1 MAKTMRNGSGCGC
14 GCVKS
19 LIHSNINNSN
29 HDDPF
34 KSVNYN
40 NNQKKKEVLPKS
52 PLKNQKDT
60 KKLKKKVYSKLI

>member
-40 NNQKKKEVLPKS
+40 HLR
-52 PLKNQKDT
+52 T
-60 KKLKKKVYSKLI
+60 KKTLRN

>member
-52 PLKNQKDT
+52 PLKKQNDT